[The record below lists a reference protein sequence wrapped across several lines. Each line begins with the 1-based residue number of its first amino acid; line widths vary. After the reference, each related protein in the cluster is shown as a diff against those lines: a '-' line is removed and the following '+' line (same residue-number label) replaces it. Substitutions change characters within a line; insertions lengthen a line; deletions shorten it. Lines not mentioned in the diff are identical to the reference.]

1 VQGERE
7 VGVACVCTDCAE
19 PVDRPLSPRGGAAWG
34 GQMGEGAT
42 AGEVREGR
50 GGGPTQ
56 TGKER
61 NDETLGATMLEGSP
75 GKTTSPEPSI
85 NSLIDGDL
93 EVRST
98 NQT

>member
-34 GQMGEGAT
+34 GQMGEAAT

-50 GGGPTQ
+50 GGPYTDGKREKRRNPRCNNAGGL
-56 TGKER
+56 TGE
-61 NDETLGATMLEGSP
+61 DDLAGAEH
-75 GKTTSPEPSI
+75 KFA
-85 NSLIDGDL
+85 D
-93 EVRST
+93 
-98 NQT
+98 